1 MAARCTFQPPSID
14 LSTPDV
20 VAPHQI
26 VSQLVFQPSRVEY
39 SIIVRLFLQ
48 GSLSMHA
55 GRESPQDPSP
65 SDDDLSMTIL
75 PHLLSAVT
83 TEHPIALAQSAYPN
97 YIVAS
102 SLPFHDDAVPP
113 PSLHDDNDRRV
124 PRAFLGVERRQ
135 RSRASSREAAG
146 QYHYAKLMRAE
157 RAATKAFSSR
167 QADFTEYAQLIPSS
181 SLWTGPVPSA
191 DVATV
196 RRAPTLTPTLI
207 PDDGQTV
214 SLDVLSDDDRDTWDA
229 SSGFEGDVEL
239 DSEEV
244 ALPPRGHHTATTAR
258 AGSGARERLKIV
270 VPGGK
275 SEAYVTMAFERSCN
289 ITTTDSVN
297 DHINIS
303 QDMSSY
309 ITSPMGL
316 IVAPPHAE
324 KVVPDDQKKTGLK
337 IKIPTANSAFMLSLR
352 LASSCRVSGNSDLD
366 IDGGGEEYYPGIFSL
381 SSSGDLS
388 PESVYSSSCV
398 ARSAQ
403 PEGRV
408 ARRAARRFALTPYAI
423 DPSSARIGKMRL
435 PN

>member
-26 VSQLVFQPSRVEY
+26 
-39 SIIVRLFLQ
+39 

-75 PHLLSAVT
+75 PHLLSTVT
-83 TEHPIALAQSAYPN
+83 TEHPIALAQSPCPN

-102 SLPFHDDAVPP
+102 PLPFHDDAVPP
-113 PSLHDDNDRRV
+113 PSLHDDNDRRI

-157 RAATKAFSSR
+157 RAATKAVSSR

-181 SLWTGPVPSA
+181 SLWTGPVPSV

-244 ALPPRGHHTATTAR
+244 ALPPRGHHAATTTR
-258 AGSGARERLKIV
+258 ASSGARERLKIV

-309 ITSPMGL
+309 ITSPPPTMGL

-423 DPSSARIGKMRL
+423 DPSSARIGKLRL